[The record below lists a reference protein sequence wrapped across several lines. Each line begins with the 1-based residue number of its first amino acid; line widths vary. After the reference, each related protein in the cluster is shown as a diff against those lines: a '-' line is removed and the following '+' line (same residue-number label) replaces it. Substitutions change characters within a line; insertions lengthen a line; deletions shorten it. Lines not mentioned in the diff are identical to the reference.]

1 MQTCIPFE
9 YKTDKHAIPDAEA
22 YITGYCLIN
31 DISERYFQLEISA
44 GQWDK
49 GKGCDTF
56 GPIGPW
62 LVTPDEIEDVNNLAM
77 KLSVNRRT
85 FQNGNTRP

>member
-1 MQTCIPFE
+1 VK

-22 YITGYCLIN
+22 HIAGYCLIN

-49 GKGCDTF
+49 GKGGTPLARLIP
-56 GPIGPW
+56 GW
-62 LVTPDEIEDVNNLAM
+62 LPPM
-77 KLSVNRRT
+77 KLRT
-85 FQNGNTRP
+85 